1 MSTIIP
7 LSKISINK
15 QRSVNGI
22 TPATVVGYLRFQTS
36 RLEESVTQMEPPM
49 ANITGLAK
57 STTDLRHRSWDV
69 ANHSDRIAI
78 ALFSAVA
85 LLALTYSSVHFP
97 MSDQVAVLLSQA
109 P

>member
-1 MSTIIP
+1 MASVMP
-7 LSKISINK
+7 LTEYRFFIEILH
-15 QRSVNGI
+15 RSH
-22 TPATVVGYLRFQTS
+22 
-36 RLEESVTQMEPPM
+36 TQMEPPM

-57 STTDLRHRSWDV
+57 SSTDLSDRSWSV

-85 LLALTYSSVHFP
+85 LLALTYASVHFP

>member
-1 MSTIIP
+1 
-7 LSKISINK
+7 
-15 QRSVNGI
+15 
-22 TPATVVGYLRFQTS
+22 
-36 RLEESVTQMEPPM
+36 M
-49 ANITGLAK
+49 ADIADLAK
-57 STTDLRHRSWDV
+57 SSTDLSDRSWSV
-69 ANHSDRIAI
+69 ANPSDRIAI

>member
-1 MSTIIP
+1 MVSVMALTEHRFFIEI
-7 LSKISINK
+7 LH
-15 QRSVNGI
+15 RSH
-22 TPATVVGYLRFQTS
+22 
-36 RLEESVTQMEPPM
+36 TQMEPPM

>member
-1 MSTIIP
+1 
-7 LSKISINK
+7 
-15 QRSVNGI
+15 
-22 TPATVVGYLRFQTS
+22 
-36 RLEESVTQMEPPM
+36 M

-57 STTDLRHRSWDV
+57 SSTDLRDRSWSV
-69 ANHSDRIAI
+69 TNPSDRIAI

-85 LLALTYSSVHFP
+85 LLVLTYASVHFP